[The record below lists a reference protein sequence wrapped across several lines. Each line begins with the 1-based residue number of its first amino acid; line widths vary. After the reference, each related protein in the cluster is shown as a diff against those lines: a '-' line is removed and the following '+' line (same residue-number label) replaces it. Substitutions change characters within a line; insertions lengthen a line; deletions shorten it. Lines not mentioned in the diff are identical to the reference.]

1 MDFGLKGKT
10 AFVTGGS
17 RGIGKAS
24 ALALAEHGVD
34 VAICGRT
41 RETLDEAVAEIQAK
55 GARACGPWWRRRR
68 RSSAGCSGDAQRW
81 SRWACGEV
89 GL

>member
-1 MDFGLKGKT
+1 MDFALQGKT

-24 ALALAEHGVD
+24 ALALAEQGVD

-41 RETLDEAVAEIQAK
+41 RETLDEA
-55 GARACGPWWRRRR
+55 
-68 RSSAGCSGDAQRW
+68 AGELPHIRPLL
-81 SRWACGEV
+81 V
-89 GL
+89 HVVI